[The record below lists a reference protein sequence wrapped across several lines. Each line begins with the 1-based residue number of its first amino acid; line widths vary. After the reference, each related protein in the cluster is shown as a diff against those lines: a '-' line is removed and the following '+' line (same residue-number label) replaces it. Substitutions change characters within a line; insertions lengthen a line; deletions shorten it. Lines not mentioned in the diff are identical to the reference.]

1 MTQTEIDDI
10 VSAELA
16 VGIGHR
22 PGVFVSGDGPRFTA
36 QVGEWVEP
44 VELASAAQR
53 IAERLHSTDPAVEV
67 LLSIATPW
75 YIRGGRVDPVD

>member
-22 PGVFVSGDGPRFTA
+22 PGVLVSGEGPRFTA
-36 QVGEWVEP
+36 QVGEWVDP
-44 VELASAAQR
+44 RELASAAQR
-53 IAERLHSTDPAVEV
+53 VAERLNAIDPSVEV
-67 LLSIATPW
+67 LLSISTPW